1 MTIEYLIIVLFTLVL
16 LGVLVF
22 FYSESE
28 KLKKQHLQ
36 NKTGIIK
43 QLAICSEQIVKRN
56 NGLNRYDFLKYNL
69 SEALIIQSELNIL

>member
-1 MTIEYLIIVLFTLVL
+1 MTIVYLIIILFTLVL

-22 FYSESE
+22 FYSEGE

-36 NKTGIIK
+36 NKNSLIK